1 MKSRLRIIKHG
12 VPQGS
17 VLGPLLFL
25 IYINDL
31 PNAINTCLTLLFAD
45 DTCLLSSES
54 SLERLEIK
62 VNSALSCLSEWL
74 RANKISLNAAKTEAI
89 LFRGVRKSVSY
100 DINLVLDNTKLKLS
114 SSVKYL
120 GIRLDQHLS
129 WSVHLDFLATKL
141 RTANGVL
148 SKLRYYIPL
157 CTLLPIYYALFHS
170 HLSYAAIVWGQTL
183 NNHSRISRLQNKAVR
198 ILTFSRYDSSAA
210 PLYAQTGIPAIP
222 NYIFYLNVKT
232 IHETLNNIVPSALQ
246 NLFHFQQLSHQH
258 FTRNSELKLLERPK
272 AKTLKYGL
280 KSIRYQAILNWNQL
294 LLHSKQDL
302 TVFSKNNL
310 KTLVRDFFV
319 SQN

>member
-1 MKSRLRIIKHG
+1 MKPSK
-12 VPQGS
+12 P
-17 VLGPLLFL
+17 
-25 IYINDL
+25 
-31 PNAINTCLTLLFAD
+31 
-45 DTCLLSSES
+45 
-54 SLERLEIK
+54 SLKR
-62 VNSALSCLSEWL
+62 
-74 RANKISLNAAKTEAI
+74 KT
-89 LFRGVRKSVSY
+89 VSY

-129 WSVHLDFLATKL
+129 WSVHFDFLATKL

-183 NNHSRISRLQNKAVR
+183 NNHSRIGRLQNKAVR

-232 IHETLNNIVPSALQ
+232 VHETLNNIVPLALQ

-258 FTRNSELKLLERPK
+258 FTRNNELKLLERPK

-302 TVFSKNNL
+302 TVICKNNI
-310 KTLVRDFFV
+310 KNLVKDFFV
-319 SQN
+319 SQNWHLFTFSFRSNLHFLRALFVCLFVCFYLLFLLVSDFHVCMNSYCFFRFFLHFCGWHSIFVVLLFSK